1 MKTLKGKLLLIFIGM
16 SVVVCFGLSGFG
28 YLNFKDESLTSYN
41 RTMTEKT
48 ELISTNLTSKIKEY
62 FNVIN
67 SIYVDVDSSGT
78 LIDIDKTSNILEG
91 INKKLV
97 LFDNIFYADKTG
109 LTVSSDGKGIVP
121 NFNGKS
127 REWYQRIFS
136 GENEVITEVYT
147 DTDNNQ
153 VFSFAIPVKRNNQI
167 VGVLAASLPVSTFS
181 DFISELTLNN
191 QVYVYRKDGY
201 ILSSKKS
208 EYIGKN
214 MHDVRPQY
222 SVLSPSNTSMT
233 YDSYTQDDTIYVVS
247 SLEKSQNWMIASF
260 EYNEVILK
268 SSNDTLF
275 ISMVIALVSIVLF
288 SLIIYK
294 VIMDFIYKPLGGEP
308 AHIENII
315 KRISQGDLTMELT
328 SSSKDTG
335 IYASAVAMIKELKR
349 VIEGSHQI
357 SENVSTA
364 STELA
369 AVMTQS
375 EVNAQQETAQIEQI
389 ATAVSE
395 LSSTASEVS
404 INASNAEGAASAAQ
418 TNVALGHEALS
429 NSSTIATKIG
439 ASVEDSVIIVNQL
452 KEYSTEIGGVI
463 DVINSISEQTNL
475 LALNAAIEAA
485 RAGEQGRGFAV
496 VADEVR
502 SLAGKTQ
509 QSTVDIQEII
519 AKLQEQSDKA
529 DIYMKSNSQLII
541 ESQAVAEKVASAFTG
556 IANSVTEI
564 SDMNT
569 LVAAASEEQSS
580 VTNEI
585 AQNINIASELV
596 TQNVSGIYQSAKAS
610 EELSELSVR
619 QKDILSFFKV

>member
-1 MKTLKGKLLLIFIGM
+1 MKTLKGKLMLIFISM

-28 YLNFKDESLTSYN
+28 YFNFKEESLSSYN

-48 ELISTNLTSKIKEY
+48 DLISTNLTSKITEY
-62 FNVIN
+62 FNIIN
-67 SIYVDVDSSGT
+67 SIYLDVDSSGR
-78 LIDIDKTSNILEG
+78 LVDIDRTSNILSN
-91 INKKLV
+91 INNELGV
-97 LFDNIFYADKTG
+97 FDNIFYADKTG
-109 LTVSSDGKGIVP
+109 LTVSSDGKGIIP

-127 REWYQRIFS
+127 SEWYKRVFS
-136 GENEVITEVYT
+136 GENKVITDVYT
-147 DTDNNQ
+147 DTENDQ

-167 VGVLAASLPVSTFS
+167 VGVLAASVPLSIFS
-181 DFISELTLNN
+181 DFIRELTNSN

-222 SVLSPSNTSMT
+222 SVLSPTNRTMT
-233 YDSYTQDDTIYVVS
+233 YDSYSQDDTIYVVS
-247 SLEKSQNWMIASF
+247 SVEKSQNWMVASF
-260 EYNEVILK
+260 EYNEVILEP
-268 SSNDTLF
+268 SNNTLF
-275 ISMVIALVSIVLF
+275 ISMLITLVSIALF
-288 SLIIYK
+288 SSIIYK
-294 VIMDFIYKPLGGEP
+294 VIMDYIYKPLGGEP
-308 AHIENII
+308 EHIEHII
-315 KRISQGDLTMELT
+315 KCISQGDLSMELT
-328 SSSKDTG
+328 SSSKNTG
-335 IYASAVAMIKELKR
+335 IYASAVVMIQELKR

-369 AVMTQS
+369 SVMTES

-418 TNVALGHEALS
+418 SNVALGHEALS
-429 NSSTIATKIG
+429 SSTAIAAKISS
-439 ASVEDSVIIVNQL
+439 SVEDSVVIVNQL

-529 DIYMKSNSQLII
+529 DIYMRSNAQLLI
-541 ESQAVAEKVASAFTG
+541 ESQVVAEKVASAFTG
-556 IANSVTEI
+556 IASSVTDI

-610 EELSELSVR
+610 EELSELSIR
-619 QKDILSFFKV
+619 QKDILSFFKI

>member
-1 MKTLKGKLLLIFIGM
+1 MLIFISM

-28 YLNFKDESLTSYN
+28 YFNFKEESLSSYN

-48 ELISTNLTSKIKEY
+48 DLISTNLTSKITEY
-62 FNVIN
+62 FNIIN
-67 SIYVDVDSSGT
+67 SIYLDVDSSGR
-78 LIDIDKTSNILEG
+78 LVDIDRTSNILSN
-91 INKKLV
+91 INNELGV
-97 LFDNIFYADKTG
+97 FDNIFYADKTG
-109 LTVSSDGKGIVP
+109 LTVSSDGKGIIP

-127 REWYQRIFS
+127 SEWYKRVFS
-136 GENEVITEVYT
+136 GENKVITDVYT
-147 DTDNNQ
+147 DTENDQ

-167 VGVLAASLPVSTFS
+167 VGVLAASVPLSIFS
-181 DFISELTLNN
+181 DFIRELTNSN

-222 SVLSPSNTSMT
+222 SVLSPTNRTMT
-233 YDSYTQDDTIYVVS
+233 YDSYSQDDTIYVVS
-247 SLEKSQNWMIASF
+247 SVEKSQNWMVASF
-260 EYNEVILK
+260 EYNEVILEP
-268 SSNDTLF
+268 SNNTLF
-275 ISMVIALVSIVLF
+275 ISMLITLVSIALF
-288 SLIIYK
+288 SSIIYK
-294 VIMDFIYKPLGGEP
+294 VIMDYIYKPLGGEP
-308 AHIENII
+308 EHIEHII
-315 KRISQGDLTMELT
+315 KCISQGDLSMELT
-328 SSSKDTG
+328 SSSKNTG
-335 IYASAVAMIKELKR
+335 IYASAVVMIQELKR

-369 AVMTQS
+369 SVMTES

-418 TNVALGHEALS
+418 SNVALGHEALS
-429 NSSTIATKIG
+429 SSTAIAAKISS
-439 ASVEDSVIIVNQL
+439 SVEDSVVIVNQL

-529 DIYMKSNSQLII
+529 DIYMRSNAQLLI
-541 ESQAVAEKVASAFTG
+541 ESQVVAEKVASAFTG
-556 IANSVTEI
+556 IASSVTDI

-610 EELSELSVR
+610 EELSELSIR
-619 QKDILSFFKV
+619 QKDILSFFKI

>member
-1 MKTLKGKLLLIFIGM
+1 MKTLKGKLMLIFISM

-28 YLNFKDESLTSYN
+28 YFNFKEESLSSYN

-48 ELISTNLTSKIKEY
+48 DLISTNLTSKITEY
-62 FNVIN
+62 FNIIN
-67 SIYVDVDSSGT
+67 SIYLDVDSSGR
-78 LIDIDKTSNILEG
+78 LVDIDRTSNILSN
-91 INKKLV
+91 INNELGV
-97 LFDNIFYADKTG
+97 FDNIFYADKTG
-109 LTVSSDGKGIVP
+109 LTVSSDGKGIIP

-127 REWYQRIFS
+127 SEWYKRVFS
-136 GENEVITEVYT
+136 GENKVITDVYT
-147 DTDNNQ
+147 DTENDQ

-167 VGVLAASLPVSTFS
+167 VGVLAASVPLSIFS
-181 DFISELTLNN
+181 DFIRELTNSN

-222 SVLSPSNTSMT
+222 SVLSPTNRTMT
-233 YDSYTQDDTIYVVS
+233 YDSYSQDDTIYVVS
-247 SLEKSQNWMIASF
+247 SVEKSQNWMVASF
-260 EYNEVILK
+260 EYNEVILEP
-268 SSNDTLF
+268 SNNTLF
-275 ISMVIALVSIVLF
+275 ISMLITLVSIALF
-288 SLIIYK
+288 SSIIYK
-294 VIMDFIYKPLGGEP
+294 VIMDYIYKPLGGEP
-308 AHIENII
+308 EHIEHII
-315 KRISQGDLTMELT
+315 KCISQGDLSMELT
-328 SSSKDTG
+328 SSSKNTG
-335 IYASAVAMIKELKR
+335 IYASAVVMIQELKR

-369 AVMTQS
+369 SVMTQS

-418 TNVALGHEALS
+418 SNVALGHEALS
-429 NSSTIATKIG
+429 SSTAIAAKISS
-439 ASVEDSVIIVNQL
+439 SVEDSVVIVNQL

-529 DIYMKSNSQLII
+529 DIYMRSNAQLLN
-541 ESQAVAEKVASAFTG
+541 ESQVVAEKVASAFTG
-556 IANSVTEI
+556 IASSVTDI

-610 EELSELSVR
+610 EELSELSIR
-619 QKDILSFFKV
+619 QKDILSFFKI

>member
-1 MKTLKGKLLLIFIGM
+1 
-16 SVVVCFGLSGFG
+16 
-28 YLNFKDESLTSYN
+28 
-41 RTMTEKT
+41 
-48 ELISTNLTSKIKEY
+48 
-62 FNVIN
+62 
-67 SIYVDVDSSGT
+67 
-78 LIDIDKTSNILEG
+78 
-91 INKKLV
+91 
-97 LFDNIFYADKTG
+97 
-109 LTVSSDGKGIVP
+109 
-121 NFNGKS
+121 
-127 REWYQRIFS
+127 
-136 GENEVITEVYT
+136 
-147 DTDNNQ
+147 
-153 VFSFAIPVKRNNQI
+153 
-167 VGVLAASLPVSTFS
+167 
-181 DFISELTLNN
+181 
-191 QVYVYRKDGY
+191 
-201 ILSSKKS
+201 
-208 EYIGKN
+208 
-214 MHDVRPQY
+214 
-222 SVLSPSNTSMT
+222 
-233 YDSYTQDDTIYVVS
+233 
-247 SLEKSQNWMIASF
+247 
-260 EYNEVILK
+260 
-268 SSNDTLF
+268 
-275 ISMVIALVSIVLF
+275 
-288 SLIIYK
+288 
-294 VIMDFIYKPLGGEP
+294 
-308 AHIENII
+308 
-315 KRISQGDLTMELT
+315 
-328 SSSKDTG
+328 
-335 IYASAVAMIKELKR
+335 MIKELKR